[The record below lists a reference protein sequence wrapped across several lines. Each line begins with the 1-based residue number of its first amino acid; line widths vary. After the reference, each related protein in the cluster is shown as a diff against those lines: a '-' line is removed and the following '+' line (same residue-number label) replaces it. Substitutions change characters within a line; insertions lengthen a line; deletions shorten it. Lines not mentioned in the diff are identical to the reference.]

1 MVARTLRV
9 MVPVCAV
16 SLCLFLLAGCNR
28 KASLAT
34 DPAPFRDAVHAYLAS
49 KSMDMKVSE
58 FRTLTTTGDRAEA
71 EIALVQSDGAA
82 GWKVRWRFWFE
93 RHDGRWTVA
102 RHQQ

>member
-1 MVARTLRV
+1 MVRQQLTTTMRLLA
-9 MVPVCAV
+9 AAA
-16 SLCLFLLAGCNR
+16 CLMLLAGCGR
-28 KASLAT
+28 KASLAA
-34 DPAPFRDAVHAYLAS
+34 DPAPFRDAVHAYLAA

-58 FRTLTTTGDRAEA
+58 FRTLTTAGDRAEA

-93 RHDGRWTVA
+93 RHDGRWAVA